1 MNSNK
6 TYRKLRLFKNI
17 VLMGMLPLGLKG
29 EETVQ
34 KKKKKRYFGP
44 PNYYG
49 KEIS

>member
-17 VLMGMLPLGLKG
+17 VLMGMLPLELKG

-34 KKKKKRYFGP
+34 KKKKKDTLDLQTTMGR
-44 PNYYG
+44 
-49 KEIS
+49 K